1 MTETY
6 YGKRRL
12 VYPNNADGLKLLL
25 EEKKFALR
33 QLEQELD
40 SSKSIFD
47 AIITA
52 RNSFSNTRL
61 YHGIEG
67 LNTTLIEIANDSQD
81 VYLLYDTNA
90 LAPFIDE
97 KIYHWSYTQRSKK
110 QIKTKI
116 IVPDNFRDVRH
127 LERKDDYDISIKTS
141 HNPHLIN
148 GGIEIRG
155 NKVSLQ
161 SYNPLTKQI
170 ATTIIENEQ
179 ITKLLLVMYEALR
192 NSARDYQEQFLLV

>member
-1 MTETY
+1 M
-6 YGKRRL
+6 
-12 VYPNNADGLKLLL
+12 
-25 EEKKFALR
+25 
-33 QLEQELD
+33 
-40 SSKSIFD
+40 
-47 AIITA
+47 
-52 RNSFSNTRL
+52 
-61 YHGIEG
+61 
-67 LNTTLIEIANDSQD
+67 NTTLIEIANDSQD

-192 NSARDYQEQFLLV
+192 NSARDYQEKFLLV